1 MWFTITTSPDVAEKI
16 KKQCEWGEKMN
27 SNRSFILGKITHE
40 KGLTSDYSVVQI
52 KSRDGVKI
60 EPSDIFFLGL
70 FAAGQ

>member
-16 KKQCEWGEKMN
+16 KKQCEWDEKMS

-52 KSRDGVKI
+52 KSRDGVEI

-70 FAAGQ
+70 FAAGK